1 MDLDALFPGR
11 SRSEHPPSRDDVPL
25 ESFKIVHVAPTGNEP
40 HVYVTQGA
48 SEHGREFL
56 VLSRRAFEGHVELL
70 TSVAYFQSFYGL
82 DVGSTY
88 KFARGYYPGSTLN
101 RLLVSAREVVPGVAC
116 LVPITEDEEKLVRAK
131 GAAALEE
138 LLASADTLA
147 EDRPSVA

>member
-11 SRSEHPPSRDDVPL
+11 SRSEHAPSRDDVPL
-25 ESFKIVHVAPTGNEP
+25 ASFKIVHVAPAGDEP
-40 HVYVTQGA
+40 HIYVTRGA
-48 SEHGREFL
+48 AEHGHEFL
-56 VLSRRAFEGHVELL
+56 LLSRKTFEGHVELL

-101 RLLVSAREVVPGVAC
+101 RLLVSAREVAPGFAW
-116 LVPITEDEEKLVRAK
+116 LIPITEDEEKLVRAK
-131 GAAALEE
+131 GAPALEE

-147 EDRPSVA
+147 EDRPSVV